1 MLDFNRYFLP
11 ERQIFL
17 DNVQYETLETQNP
30 TEKRKLNCKDT
41 ILAQHSDKW
50 VKINFNRTLSF
61 APEGVFRLS
70 VTFGVLMPMNPQTKD
85 EINWKE
91 TDIAGA
97 FREGCKPLLTSL
109 MSRTSLMVAQ
119 ITSAS
124 GQNPLITPASP
135 VTDPAGNMQ

>member
-11 ERQIFL
+11 ERRIFL
-17 DNVQYETLETQNP
+17 DNVQYEALETPNP
-30 TEKRKLNCKDT
+30 SESRKLNCKDT

-50 VKINFNRTLSF
+50 VKINFNRTLTF

-70 VTFGVLMPMNPQTKD
+70 VTFGVLLPFNPQTKN
-85 EINWKE
+85 EINWNE

-97 FREGCKPLLTSL
+97 FRESCKPLLTSL
-109 MSRTSLMVAQ
+109 MSRTSLMIAQ

-124 GQNPLITPASP
+124 GQNPLVTPAAP
-135 VTDPAGNMQ
+135 VTGSTENT

>member
-11 ERQIFL
+11 DRRIFL
-17 DNVQYETLETQNP
+17 DNVQYETLETPNP
-30 TEKRKLNCKDT
+30 TENRKLNCKDT
-41 ILAQHSDKW
+41 ILAQRSDKW
-50 VKINFNRTLSF
+50 IKINFNRTLSF

-70 VTFGVLMPMNPQTKD
+70 VTYGVLLFFNPQTKD

-97 FREGCKPLLTSL
+97 FRENCKPLLANM

-124 GQNPLITPASP
+124 GQNPLITPAAP
-135 VTDPAGNMQ
+135 VADAGSAQ